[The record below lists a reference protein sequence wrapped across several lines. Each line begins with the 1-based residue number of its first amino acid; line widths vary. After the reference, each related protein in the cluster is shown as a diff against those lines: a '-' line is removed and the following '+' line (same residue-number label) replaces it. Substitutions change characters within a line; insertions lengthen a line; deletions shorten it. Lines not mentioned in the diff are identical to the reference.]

1 MSTYYVDA
9 VNGSDYND
17 GLSPETA
24 WATMT
29 KAGNEMLDGDV
40 VYVAP
45 GVYRESIHFTNTGSF
60 EVIGDP
66 YCSVFTGSTPGFVR
80 FTDTDETGYQYDI
93 KSVWAPS
100 GSTLILRNLFIDGN
114 PFLFSGSGVTY
125 ELYNCTLLNIENSSY
140 LAYTSTTYRF
150 YDCFLVGGEFPSSAS
165 VQLYRCI
172 LLLAATSPLNTA
184 FSAYDCIIADTGGG
198 NFYANNVNI
207 YRSFLWH
214 ASSLQKNLT
223 FNVYDSFIFDY
234 PPVNANLY
242 RCCRI
247 TKTTSGTEV
256 DPVTPWSLGWTN
268 PRAFLRGIAKAL
280 PFAQGYADFLDFA
293 EEDLFGI
300 PAVPSPFGT
309 SLTPKSDAFP
319 MEVGKTSLVDD
330 QGKTRCIRIESMSVW
345 HSRYVVSGQTTVSA
359 EIWFNE
365 VTDQDYK
372 PVLGVINMS
381 TGERYETVATDIPE
395 KWQTLGVTFDAYQVS
410 DIMVYIRSR
419 YASETHYVLVSTVLI
434 E

>member
-9 VNGSDYND
+9 INGSDYND

-29 KAGNEMLDGDV
+29 KAGNTMVDGDT

-45 GVYRESIHFTNTGSF
+45 AVYRESIHFVNTGSF
-60 EVIGDP
+60 EVKGDP
-66 YCSVFTGSTPGFVR
+66 YCSVFTNSTPGFVR

-100 GSTLILRNLFIDGN
+100 ESTIVLRNLFIDGN

-125 ELYNCTLLNIENSSY
+125 ELYNCTLLNLRNSGYSV
-140 LAYTSTTYRF
+140 YTNTTYRF
-150 YDCFLVGGEFPSSAS
+150 YDCFLFGGEFPSNAS

-172 LLLAATSPLNTA
+172 LLLSATALLHTA
-184 FSAYDCIIADTGGG
+184 FSAHDCIIVGTWGGT
-198 NFYANNVNI
+198 FYADSVII
-207 YRSFLWH
+207 YRSLLWYTNK
-214 ASSLQKNLT
+214 LQKSITL
-223 FNVYDSFIFDY
+223 NVYDSIIFDY
-234 PPVNANLY
+234 PPTDAYLS

-247 TKTTSGTEV
+247 TKTTSGTESN
-256 DPVTPWSLGWTN
+256 PVTPWSLGWTN

-293 EEDLFGI
+293 EEDVFGVD
-300 PAVPSPFGT
+300 AVPSPFGT
-309 SLTPKSDAFP
+309 SLVPKSDAFP

-345 HSRYVVSGQTTVSA
+345 HSRFVVSGQTTVSA

-395 KWQTLGVTFDAYQVS
+395 KWQTLSVTFDAYQVS
-410 DIMVYIRSR
+410 DVIVYVRSR
-419 YASETHYVLVSTVLI
+419 YSSSTHYVLVSAVLI

>member
-9 VNGSDYND
+9 INGSDYND

-24 WATMT
+24 WATIT
-29 KAGNEMLDGDV
+29 KACNTMVSGDV

-45 GVYRESIHFTNTGSF
+45 GVYRESIYFVNAPGTFT
-60 EVIGDP
+60 VIGDP
-66 YCSVFTGSTPGFVR
+66 YCSIFTNSKPGFVR
-80 FTDTDETGYQYDI
+80 FTDTDETGYRMDSFRIGAADTTTFY
-93 KSVWAPS
+93 
-100 GSTLILRNLFIDGN
+100 LRNLFIDGLYLQSWRTFN
-114 PFLFSGSGVTY
+114 
-125 ELYNCTLLNIENSSY
+125 LYNCTYMYFRGSY
-140 LAYTSTTYRF
+140 GGNNTIRF
-150 YDCFLVGGEFPSSAS
+150 YDSFVVGTELASGASAYF
-165 VQLYRCI
+165 YRCVV
-172 LLLAATSPLNTA
+172 
-184 FSAYDCIIADTGGG
+184 FHGGIGSCLG
-198 NFYANNVNI
+198 NPY
-207 YRSFLWH
+207 
-214 ASSLQKNLT
+214 
-223 FNVYDSFIFDY
+223 VYDSIFIVLSQGSSIYGSNRFERSLIHAVGVFTVY
-234 PPVNANLY
+234 GHYVNFVDSIFTRGSVLY
-242 RCCRI
+242 CKFTRCVRF
-247 TKTTSGTEV
+247 SLGTPESEV

-280 PFAQGYADFLDFA
+280 PFAQGYADFLDSA

-300 PAVPSPFGT
+300 DAVPSPFGT